1 MNNDTYLANIARVE
15 DAEFTA
21 DAKYYP
27 HGFPVEI
34 YMGDAFYGLYTLRLK
49 KTRQNYALNNADL
62 KHIF

>member
-1 MNNDTYLANIARVE
+1 MIETLDYPYCKVNNDTYLANIARVE

-34 YMGDAFYGLYTLRLK
+34 YMGDAFMGFI
-49 KTRQNYALNNADL
+49 
-62 KHIF
+62 H